1 MQTDNCINTASY
13 SAVCNDV
20 TAADVTSSLV
30 LALCGIALI
39 IYVLRK
45 AGVTFGDMFAWVFFI
60 VVLALGAA
68 ALFSGG

>member
-1 MQTDNCINTASY
+1 MQTDNCINTASF
-13 SAVCNDV
+13 SAVCDDV

-45 AGVTFGDMFAWVFFI
+45 SGATFGDMLAWGGF
-60 VVLALGAA
+60 VVLLVLGAA
-68 ALFSGG
+68 VLFSGG